1 MTAKADLLRALQDK
15 RRSEDVVRA
24 ECLGIARKRKMS
36 TEAIVRVGSELGI
49 ALRASSPGKPTTVEQ
64 AVTSLVRFQFGGLP
78 RGLTLAEDHEEKL
91 EDSAAANDQQ
101 KENTVS
107 AVQGTVDLHTD
118 TNLQNSEEISNKE
131 LHSIIRQLKSALE
144 EERAEARDRE
154 ARLIKKINELD
165 SEVRS
170 LSEKVHQLGAAEEDR
185 AEKLT
190 RRVNDVK
197 ACVKST
203 YQNTYTHTRIDS
215 HSGSTDRASMSASS
229 GSTTP
234 SYSASVQAQAPEM
247 DRPAP
252 SSRDRNLG
260 QETTPTPTTP
270 TSVQHQLG
278 QARPNGERR
287 RQQEPQWDAPDDDEG
302 LWTLVSEKKPAE
314 KKAVL
319 YLGKLKPGVKESEII
334 DYVNRRSEKLGALP
348 PTIHNCKI
356 FEKEVEEGEIIE
368 FCGAR
373 LTIDKRSTKL
383 LCHRK
388 FWLGHSYARP
398 WNFPDPSEA
407 AISKPQT

>member
-15 RRSEDVVRA
+15 QRSEDVVRA

-49 ALRASSPGKPTTVEQ
+49 ALRASSPGKPITVEE

-78 RGLTLAEDHEEKL
+78 RESTLAEDHGEEKL
-91 EDSAAANDQQ
+91 EEAAVNDQQ

-107 AVQGTVDLHTD
+107 AVHTGTVDLHTD
-118 TNLQNSEEISNKE
+118 TNVQNSEISNNE
-131 LHSIIRQLKSALE
+131 LHSIILQLKSALE

-203 YQNTYTHTRIDS
+203 YQNTYTPTRTGTHS
-215 HSGSTDRASMSASS
+215 SGSTDRASISDGSR
-229 GSTTP
+229 STTP
-234 SYSASVQAQAPEM
+234 PYPASVQAHEM
-247 DRPAP
+247 ERPAS

-260 QETTPTPTTP
+260 QETSTQCH
-270 TSVQHQLG
+270 VQHQLG
-278 QARPNGERR
+278 QTRPNVERR
-287 RQQEPQWDAPDDDEG
+287 RRQDPQWDAPDDDEG
-302 LWTLVSEKKPAE
+302 LWTLVSEKKPTE

-334 DYVNRRSEKLGALP
+334 DYVNKRSEKLGALT
-348 PTIHNCKI
+348 PTIYNCKI
-356 FEKEVEEGEIIE
+356 FGKEVEEGEIIE

-373 LTIDKRSTKL
+373 LTIDKRSSKL

-388 FWLGHSYARP
+388 FWLGPSYARP

-407 AISKPQT
+407 ANSENGKPK

>member
-1 MTAKADLLRALQDK
+1 MSGSLLCRDFVEIVTKNPSCPLEKGATTLMKNVDPLQ
-15 RRSEDVVRA
+15 RQ
-24 ECLGIARKRKMS
+24 KRKKKTS
-36 TEAIVRVGSELGI
+36 RREREGGGKKGENKIKLESVEERRARFKREAS
-49 ALRASSPGKPTTVEQ
+49 
-64 AVTSLVRFQFGGLP
+64 
-78 RGLTLAEDHEEKL
+78 TLAEDHGEEKL
-91 EDSAAANDQQ
+91 EEAAANDQQ

-118 TNLQNSEEISNKE
+118 TNVQSSEEISNKE
-131 LHSIIRQLKSALE
+131 LYSIIRQLKSALE

-170 LSEKVHQLGAAEEDR
+170 LSEKVHQFGAAEEDR

-203 YQNTYTHTRIDS
+203 YQNTYTHTRIGT
-215 HSGSTDRASMSASS
+215 HSGSTDRASISASRR
-229 GSTTP
+229 STTP
-234 SYSASVQAQAPEM
+234 PYPASVEAQAPEM
-247 DRPAP
+247 ERPAP

-260 QETTPTPTTP
+260 QEFETTH
-270 TSVQHQLG
+270 VQHQLG
-278 QARPNGERR
+278 QACPNVERR
-287 RQQEPQWDAPDDDEG
+287 RQQEPQWDAPDDDEA
-302 LWTLVSEKKPAE
+302 LWTLVSEKKPTE

-348 PTIHNCKI
+348 STIHNCKI

-373 LTIDKRSTKL
+373 LTIDKRSSKL

-388 FWLGHSYARP
+388 FWLGPSYARP

-407 AISKPQT
+407 ANSKNGKPK

>member
-1 MTAKADLLRALQDK
+1 
-15 RRSEDVVRA
+15 
-24 ECLGIARKRKMS
+24 MS

-165 SEVRS
+165 SEVRL
-170 LSEKVHQLGAAEEDR
+170 LSEKVHQVGAAEEDR

-197 ACVKST
+197 ACVKS
-203 YQNTYTHTRIDS
+203 
-215 HSGSTDRASMSASS
+215 GSAAGMKVWKKYGICFFNFQTWKKY
-229 GSTTP
+229 G
-234 SYSASVQAQAPEM
+234 
-247 DRPAP
+247 
-252 SSRDRNLG
+252 NL
-260 QETTPTPTTP
+260 
-270 TSVQHQLG
+270 
-278 QARPNGERR
+278 
-287 RQQEPQWDAPDDDEG
+287 
-302 LWTLVSEKKPAE
+302 
-314 KKAVL
+314 
-319 YLGKLKPGVKESEII
+319 
-334 DYVNRRSEKLGALP
+334 
-348 PTIHNCKI
+348 
-356 FEKEVEEGEIIE
+356 
-368 FCGAR
+368 
-373 LTIDKRSTKL
+373 
-383 LCHRK
+383 
-388 FWLGHSYARP
+388 
-398 WNFPDPSEA
+398 
-407 AISKPQT
+407 

>member
-1 MTAKADLLRALQDK
+1 
-15 RRSEDVVRA
+15 
-24 ECLGIARKRKMS
+24 MS
-36 TEAIVRVGSELGI
+36 TEAIFRVGSELGI
-49 ALRASSPGKPTTVEQ
+49 ALRASSPGKPTTVEE
-64 AVTSLVRFQFGGLP
+64 AVTSLVRFQFGGQP
-78 RGLTLAEDHEEKL
+78 RGSTLAEDHEEKL
-91 EDSAAANDQQ
+91 EEAAANDQQ

-107 AVQGTVDLHTD
+107 AVQGTVDLHTN
-118 TNLQNSEEISNKE
+118 TTVQNPEEISNKE

-170 LSEKVHQLGAAEEDR
+170 LVEKVHQLGAAEEDR

-203 YQNTYTHTRIDS
+203 YQNTYTHTRTGT
-215 HSGSTDRASMSASS
+215 HSGSTDRASISASS
-229 GSTTP
+229 RSTTP
-234 SYSASVQAQAPEM
+234 PYPASVQADEM
-247 DRPAP
+247 ERPAP
-252 SSRDRNLG
+252 SSRDRNLV
-260 QETTPTPTTP
+260 QETTGTH
-270 TSVQHQLG
+270 VQHQLG
-278 QARPNGERR
+278 QARPNVERR
-287 RQQEPQWDAPDDDEG
+287 RRREPQWDAPDDDEG
-302 LWTLVSEKKPAE
+302 LWTLVSEKKPTE

-334 DYVNRRSEKLGALP
+334 DYVNKRSEKLGALP

-356 FEKEVEEGEIIE
+356 FQKEVEEGEIIE

-373 LTIDKRSTKL
+373 LTIDKRSSKL

-388 FWLGHSYARP
+388 FWLGPSYARP

-407 AISKPQT
+407 ANSENGKPK